1 VAIGY
6 ILRLFT
12 IFFPVLVTCA
22 KKNLATLALIRLS
35 PDRMGSVSA
44 SAEVEETILK
54 VMAQLD
60 SFAKRKKSLF

>member
-1 VAIGY
+1 
-6 ILRLFT
+6 
-12 IFFPVLVTCA
+12 LVKCA